1 MSFEVDDD
9 SRAAKV
15 RGAEVRGADQRL
27 LLFQRVE
34 SKIIAFRKMYKMYD
48 YESPVSYL
56 THKKLYYQIALKKTH
71 HIKLSAY
78 NCLKLKSLV
87 AHDLLLATNSKLV
100 VIETSNLVCIAS

>member
-1 MSFEVDDD
+1 M
-9 SRAAKV
+9 
-15 RGAEVRGADQRL
+15 AEVRGADQRL

-56 THKKLYYQIALKKTH
+56 THKKSYYQIALKKTH

-78 NCLKLKSLV
+78 NCLKLKRLV